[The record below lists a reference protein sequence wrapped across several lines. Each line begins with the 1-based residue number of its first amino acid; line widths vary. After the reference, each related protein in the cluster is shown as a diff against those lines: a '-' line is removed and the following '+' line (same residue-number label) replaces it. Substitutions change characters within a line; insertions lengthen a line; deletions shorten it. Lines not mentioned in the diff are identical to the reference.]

1 MLANVVDIVLGFGW
15 EMVTYG
21 ARPVAEWFDVVQWS
35 RRGGAGAG
43 EDFTPG
49 TLVGLFLSGLAAI
62 VISIVMRR
70 GRVFSRI
77 NAWARSPASRSSRW
91 ILRQR
96 G

>member
-21 ARPVAEWFDVVQWS
+21 ARPVAEWFDVFQWS

-77 NAWARSPASRSSRW
+77 NAWARSPAFRSSRW